1 MGMIE
6 RRIEKL
12 ERLLG
17 SDKPPAVKVIFL
29 EEGETFPEHED
40 TEDSVTLVV
49 RWISPDKNRER
60 SEGNGRDLQ

>member
-49 RWISPDKNRER
+49 RCISPNAH
-60 SEGNGRDLQ
+60 GNNEEK

>member
-49 RWISPDKNRER
+49 RWISSNAH
-60 SEGNGRDLQ
+60 GNNEEK

>member
-49 RWISPDKNRER
+49 RWISPNAH
-60 SEGNGRDLQ
+60 GNNEEK